1 MNTGGGRIYHAGD
14 PGTRIIGTVMK
25 KLVVLSG
32 AGMSA
37 ESGLRT
43 FREMGGLWEQYDVY
57 EVASPVA
64 WQRDRELVLRFYNE
78 RRKQLLEASPNAG
91 HLGLVELEKYFEVW
105 IVTQNIDDLH
115 ERAGSSRILHL
126 HGEIRK
132 ARSTADPNLVYDID
146 GWKLEEGDLC
156 EKGSQLRPHVV
167 WFGEAVPAIEE
178 AARVV
183 SNADIFLIIG
193 TSMNV
198 YPAAGLINYVP
209 ESAPIY
215 VIDPNEI
222 AISGHPRGFKEGRK
236 LSF

>member
-1 MNTGGGRIYHAGD
+1 
-14 PGTRIIGTVMK
+14 MK

-43 FREMGGLWEQYDVY
+43 FREMGGLWEEYDVY
-57 EVASPVA
+57 EVASPGG
-64 WQRDRELVLRFYNE
+64 WQKDRALVLRFYNE
-78 RRKQLLEASPNAG
+78 RRKQLQETEPNNG
-91 HLGLVELEKYFEVW
+91 HLGLVELEQDFEVW
-105 IVTQNIDDLH
+105 IVTQNVDDLH

-126 HGEIRK
+126 HGELK
-132 ARSTADPNLVYDID
+132 KSRSTVDPDLVYDIE
-146 GWKLEEGDLC
+146 GWELGEGDLC

-178 AARVV
+178 AARIV
-183 SNADIFLIIG
+183 STADIFVIIG

-209 ESAPIY
+209 DKAPIY
-215 VIDPNEI
+215 VIDPNEVAI
-222 AISGHPRGFKEGRK
+222 AGHPRIRVIQKGAGEGVQELREE
-236 LSF
+236 LRNA